1 MTTRRDFLGA
11 SGAVLAAPLFAPAR
25 FNAALEAQYRHRQ
38 VYGMH
43 RAEGGAA
50 FAQMKNALNAYEY
63 ELGEGP
69 GTMHVAAVFYGTA
82 VALGLDDA
90 TWDAYGLVAAQQMR
104 GDGVGQAPQDGNP
117 FRAARG
123 TFDPAARYGDARHP
137 SNDDSIEGL
146 AKRGATFA
154 VCNNALRGLATFL
167 AMNGKAAGRA
177 PVEKVLADLQ
187 SHLLPA
193 AILVPAGVAALN
205 AAQEAKFTYV
215 AAS

>member
-1 MTTRRDFLGA
+1 MTTRRDFLA
-11 SGAVLAAPLFAPAR
+11 TSGAVLAAPVFSPAR
-25 FNAALEAQYRHRQ
+25 FNTALDAPYRHRQ

-63 ELGEGP
+63 ELGEGA
-69 GTMHVAAVFYGTA
+69 GTMHVAAVLYGTA

-104 GDGVGQAPQDGNP
+104 GDGVGQPEGSGNP

-123 TFDPAARYGDARHP
+123 TFDPAARFGNPHHV

-167 AMNGKAAGRA
+167 ATNGKSAGRA
-177 PVEKVLADLQ
+177 PVESVLANLQ
-187 SHLLPA
+187 AHLLPA